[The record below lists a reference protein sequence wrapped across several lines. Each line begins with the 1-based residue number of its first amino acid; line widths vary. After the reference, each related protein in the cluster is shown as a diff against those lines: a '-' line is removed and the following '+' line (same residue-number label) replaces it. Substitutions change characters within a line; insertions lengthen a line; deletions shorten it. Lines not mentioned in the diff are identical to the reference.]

1 MPSDPRFKIVGLYT
15 NGNVNSTVP
24 PGALTQADNCV
35 VRANGQLEPRR
46 GWEADGALLNGTPRA
61 FTFFGNGRI
70 AQILDDVP
78 FGALAG
84 NQLWYSP
91 TMNTPWVAYSGT
103 YDPVDA
109 ATIRMKFVEAQQNLY
124 FNTST
129 GLKVLSSLTGTP
141 TAAGVVSPNDLRW
154 VSAESGLTANP
165 NASGTWFAKNTAVS
179 YRALLGTRDSNNNL
193 KLSAPTG
200 RYVVI
205 NPNDASV
212 AVGGLVRTALTTV
225 TVTTSAAHSFKVGD
239 IVIFTEAAEAGPPA
253 FGAGPFTIATVPSTT
268 TFTYAEAGTNGP
280 SVATKTFTSGSKNV
294 SFNIDFKASTSTTS
308 HFVRVYR
315 SLASVLASADPGDEL
330 FQIYERRLTTAE
342 VAAGTLVFT
351 DITPESSL
359 YSTPLYTNP
368 KTGDSIVASN
378 DVAPISK
385 DVALWQERLWFAN
398 TTGKHRYTLQILGT
412 GTPDGIQDGDL
423 LVIGGI
429 PFYWSNR
436 FGGTTSGI
444 YSNVK
449 YTTLLTPGNN
459 IAWSAQQLVDKIN
472 SLWRAGTVS
481 FRASYIS
488 ALSDAPGRILI
499 ETDTPSTTAFY
510 IAASRVNSFSPT
522 PATNKIVL
530 NTSARVGTTVTVNT
544 STAHGFVT
552 GDQVYIGSLT
562 AISAF
567 PVGVKTLISGSGTVF
582 TYTETGSA
590 TSFDTTYVVHKLDQK
605 SNNDTRP
612 NGIMFSKYQE
622 HEAVPTANYLTVGSK
637 SKNILRIVPM
647 RDKLY
652 VFKEDGVY
660 TVSGAPPYSRVD
672 LLDPTCILISADSP
686 AVLGGK
692 IYALTRQGVVTVSDS
707 GVGVV
712 SYPIEFDL
720 LQLTEATTPTT
731 GFGTA
736 YETDRC
742 YFLCLTRA
750 SPYAYVYNYMSQ
762 AWTRWVFDQSRV
774 DGIVHM
780 GVDPIT
786 DKLSFFGCR
795 PTAYDC
801 IVYQELKTGTSYADY
816 YDGSGSIVIT
826 AINTATGIATVGLG
840 STVHAAGN
848 VVIAS
853 NGTPMVF
860 LAAGSGAIDLAFVYD
875 TTYAAPATGTAT
887 EYFGISTTVKFAKNT
902 GGQPAMAKH
911 WREVT
916 LHFDDSNAYT
926 VTASVGNGQGS
937 NDSSVATPAPGS
949 WLYTT
954 LTARNVRCLVPLEY
968 QRGAFLQAGF
978 NITQSRCLW
987 RLNGITYEV
996 APTSLKVQR

>member
-46 GWEADGALLNGTPRA
+46 GWVVSGGGYPAPAVQKALGFYQGVKVYHVSDGTNDSIYVDNGGIVYA
-61 FTFFGNGRI
+61 SN
-70 AQILDDVP
+70 V
-78 FGALAG
+78 
-84 NQLWYSP
+84 
-91 TMNTPWVAYSGT
+91 
-103 YDPVDA
+103 PVDA
-109 ATIRMKFVEAQQNLY
+109 TSLRMKFVEAQQNCY
-124 FNTST
+124 FNTTT
-129 GLKVLSSLTGTP
+129 GLKFLYSTSAGNTP
-141 TAAGVVSPNDLRW
+141 LQAGVVSPNDLRW
-154 VSAESGLTANP
+154 VSAESGLTGNP

-179 YRALLGTRDSNNNL
+179 YRALLGMRDANNNL

-239 IVIFTEAAEAGPPA
+239 IVIFTEAAEVGPPA
-253 FGAGPFTIATVPSTT
+253 FGAGPFTILTVPSTT
-268 TFTYAEAGTNGP
+268 TFTYAEAGANGP

-294 SFNIDFKASTSTTS
+294 SFNIDFKASTSSTS

-315 SLASVLASADPGDEL
+315 SIASVLASADPGDEL

-368 KTGDSIVASN
+368 KTGDSIVASA
-378 DVAPISK
+378 DIPPISK
-385 DVALWQERLWFAN
+385 DIALWQERLWFGN
-398 TTGKHRYTLQILGT
+398 TIGKHRYTLQILGT

-488 ALSDAPGRILI
+488 SLSDAPGRILI
-499 ETDTPSTTAFY
+499 ETDAPSTTAFY

-582 TYTETGSA
+582 TYTETGTA
-590 TSFDTTYVVHKLDQK
+590 TTFDTTYVVHKLEQK
-605 SNNDTRP
+605 SDNDTRP

-647 RDKLY
+647 KDKLY

-672 LLDPTCILISADSP
+672 LLDPTCVLLCPDSAV
-686 AVLGGK
+686 VLGGK
-692 IYALTRQGVVTVSDS
+692 IYALTRQGVVTVSES
-707 GVGVV
+707 GVGVI
-712 SYPIEFDL
+712 SYPIEYDL
-720 LQLTEATTPTT
+720 LQLVQASAPTL
-731 GFGTA
+731 GFGSA
-736 YETDRC
+736 HESDRC
-742 YFLCLTRA
+742 YYLALHAADT
-750 SPYAYVYNYMSQ
+750 YGYVYNYMSQ
-762 AWTRWVFDQSRV
+762 AWTRWVYDTTNVGAPQ
-774 DGIVHM
+774 HM
-780 GVDPIT
+780 AVDPST
-786 DKLSFFGCR
+786 DKLTYVGVRSGTSR
-795 PTAYDC
+795 TWM
-801 IVYQELKTGTSYADY
+801 ELKTGAGYVDY
-816 YDGSGSIVIT
+816 VDETIGATSIVTIDTAAGTMTLNATVATGEYMIT
-826 AINTATGIATVGLG
+826 ASGGAI
-840 STVHAAGN
+840 
-848 VVIAS
+848 VV
-853 NGTPMVF
+853 T
-860 LAAGSGAIDLAFVYD
+860 SGASSGNTVSYFADTNTPTPIVGVVARFVGV
-875 TTYAAPATGTAT
+875 A
-887 EYFGISTTVKFAKNT
+887 TTVLFAKNT
-902 GGQPAMAKH
+902 GGQPGIAKH
-911 WREVT
+911 WSEVT
-916 LHFDDSNAYT
+916 LHFSDTNVYAFT
-926 VTASVGNGQGS
+926 TTIGNGQGS
-937 NDSSVATPAPGS
+937 STSSIATPAPAS
-949 WLYTT
+949 WLYGT
-954 LTARNVRCLVPLEY
+954 LISRNVRCLVPLAY

-978 NITQSRCLW
+978 AARQGAGLW
-987 RLNGITYEV
+987 RLDGITYEV
-996 APTSLKVQR
+996 APISRKVQR